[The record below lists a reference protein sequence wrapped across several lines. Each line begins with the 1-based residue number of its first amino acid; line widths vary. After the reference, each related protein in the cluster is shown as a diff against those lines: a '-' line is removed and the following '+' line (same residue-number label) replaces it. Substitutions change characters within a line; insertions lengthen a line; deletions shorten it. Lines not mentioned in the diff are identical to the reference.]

1 MKINSILFFILSI
14 FFTFES
20 SKAAGNFSNVSVDD
34 IKICGGHSENLVC
47 IGASE
52 NNCKA
57 KSISINN
64 YDEWGIQMLI
74 VRETNASGV
83 EICPMQLNGHNKNK
97 KDTWGGAVILDKN
110 KCVWLCKDGYTGGKC
125 QTDTTLANVTDC
137 SDFSLKLDTYKNLE
151 VSSSV
156 DSDTSAY
163 IISKEMLKCSGN
175 IGEAHYM
182 IWGVSEL
189 TNSGKGAW
197 VEPMTWRVAREG
209 YENMDSWSVVSVI
222 DSSKYKEL
230 LCLNGYKINDE
241 GTDCEPIN
249 SEFCTEESEA
259 STEENLTEEAM
270 CEGFAL
276 KDYNSTIHEI
286 DLQYMNYSDY
296 GALFCVK
303 YSCKE
308 SGKGFASSSDKSCV
322 ECPDNKGKIDEKT
335 GICITCSSGQYF
347 DEDDGICKT
356 AVAYSKSDMQYG
368 KGETKN
374 TVPLAQ
380 QCWLIATP
388 EEYAECVKN
397 DGKRP
402 YSPSNS
408 TQIMT
413 QSIF

>member
-20 SKAAGNFSNVSVDD
+20 SKAGDYSKASYDD
-34 IKICGGHSENLVC
+34 IKTCQDHSDGLVC
-47 IGASE
+47 IGASQD
-52 NNCKA
+52 NCKA

-74 VRETNASGV
+74 VSTKSAGGV
-83 EICPMQLNGHNKNK
+83 KICPVQLNGRNKNK
-97 KDTWGGAVILDKN
+97 KDTWGTPVILN
-110 KCVWLCKDGYTGGKC
+110 NNCHWVCREGYTGQNC
-125 QTDTTLANVTDC
+125 TTLLANEDVKTC
-137 SDFSLKLDTYKNLE
+137 SPDTLAQDKYEDLTIDKSDKSDSIFE
-151 VSSSV
+151 SS
-156 DSDTSAY
+156 A
-163 IISKEMLKCSGN
+163 KEAACYGN
-175 IGEAHYM
+175 IKEAHYM
-182 IWGVSEL
+182 ILGVSEL

-209 YENMDSWSVVSVI
+209 YEDMDSWSVVSVI

-230 LCLNGYKINDE
+230 LCLNGYRINE
-241 GTDCEPIN
+241 ERTDCEPIN
-249 SEFCTEESEA
+249 SELCTKESEEIF
-259 STEENLTEEAM
+259 SLEDLTEKAM

-276 KDYNSTIHEI
+276 KDYDSTIH
-286 DLQYMNYSDY
+286 LLYHKMYHRNVCVQY
-296 GALFCVK
+296 K
-303 YSCKE
+303 CKDPE
-308 SGKGFASSSDKSCV
+308 KGFASSSDKSCV
-322 ECPDNKGKIDEKT
+322 ECPDNKGKIDEET

-347 DEDDGICKT
+347 DEDNGTCET

-374 TVPLAQ
+374 TVPLDE

-402 YSPSNS
+402 L
-408 TQIMT
+408 TVK
-413 QSIF
+413 

>member
-14 FFTFES
+14 FFAFGS
-20 SKAAGNFSNVSVDD
+20 SKAGDLFSFSTDD
-34 IKICGGHSENLVC
+34 IKTCRGHSESLVC
-47 IGASE
+47 IGASQD
-52 NNCKA
+52 NCEA
-57 KSISINN
+57 KSIDING

-74 VRETNASGV
+74 VSEANNKGV
-83 EICPMQLNGHNKNK
+83 KICPMQLNGHNANK

-110 KCVWLCKDGYTGGKC
+110 KCVWLCKDGYTGDKC
-125 QTDTTLANVTDC
+125 QSDTTLANVTAC

-151 VSSSV
+151 VSFLAGSYTFAYTIT
-156 DSDTSAY
+156 SDTARCY
-163 IISKEMLKCSGN
+163 GN

-182 IWGVSEL
+182 ILGVSEL
-189 TNSGKGAW
+189 TDSGKGAW

-230 LCLNGYKINDE
+230 LCLNGYKINDK

-249 SEFCTEESEA
+249 SEFCPEESEA

-270 CEGFAL
+270 CKGFAL
-276 KDYNSTIHEI
+276 KDYEPTIHEI
-286 DLQYMNYSDY
+286 DLQPMNYFDY

-347 DEDDGICKT
+347 DKDDGICKT

-374 TVPLAQ
+374 TVPLDE

-397 DGKRP
+397 DSKRP

-408 TQIMT
+408 TYANYDPS
-413 QSIF
+413 SI